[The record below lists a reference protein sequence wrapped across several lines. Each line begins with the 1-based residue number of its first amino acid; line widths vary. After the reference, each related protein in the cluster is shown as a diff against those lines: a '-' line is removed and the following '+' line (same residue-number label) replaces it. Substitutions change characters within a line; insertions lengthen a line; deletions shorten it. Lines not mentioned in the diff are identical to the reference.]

1 MKRNAE
7 ISEISNTLPVADC
20 RLLSGRPTWVEVDLH
35 ALTDNF
41 KALSSLLAASLATPR
56 VIPVIKAN
64 SYGHGMIPVATA
76 LASAGATLFAVGI
89 VDEGVHLR
97 QAGILQEI
105 LVLGTTWAGQE
116 MEALKNRLMLS
127 VDNPDCVQ
135 RLDAAAKILTSSA
148 SIHIKVDTGMARLGA
163 SWNTLT
169 PLLTSIRQA
178 NHVCLK
184 GIFSHLSSSDEKD
197 PAFTLE
203 QIRRFEHSLSV
214 VQESG
219 LNPGEIH
226 LANSAGILHYER
238 LRCWGARTGI
248 ALYGYSPDSQ
258 RSPLKLR
265 PVLAFKTRVG
275 LIRSLQVG
283 ESIGYNRRFTASRN
297 TRAAILPVGYAD
309 GFSRRMGNRGR
320 VILHDQW
327 APGIGTVSMD
337 MIAVD
342 LTDLPEAKEGDEVI
356 LLGSSSHC
364 RISADE
370 WAVLLETI
378 PYEVLCAIA
387 TRVPRIYI

>member
-1 MKRNAE
+1 MTAPELN
-7 ISEISNTLPVADC
+7 NLLPAADC

-41 KALSSLLAASLATPR
+41 KTLSSLLSASIGTPR
-56 VIPVIKAN
+56 IIPVIKAN
-64 SYGHGMIPVATA
+64 AYGHGMIPAATA

-97 QAGILQEI
+97 QAGISQEI

-116 MEALKNRLMLS
+116 MEALKSRLILS
-127 VDNPDCVQ
+127 VDTPDCVQ
-135 RLDAAAKILTSSA
+135 RLESAAKNLISSA
-148 SIHIKVDTGMARLGA
+148 PIHIKIDTGMARLGA
-163 SWNTLT
+163 NWNTLT
-169 PLLTSIRQA
+169 PLLTSIQQA

-184 GIFSHLSSSDEKD
+184 GVFSHLSSSDEKD
-197 PAFTLE
+197 STFTLE
-203 QIRRFEHSLSV
+203 QLRRFELALSA
-214 VQESG
+214 VQISG

-248 ALYGYSPDSQ
+248 ALYGYDPDSQ
-258 RSPLKLR
+258 CLPLKLR

-275 LIRSLQVG
+275 PIRFLQAG
-283 ESIGYNRRFTASRN
+283 EPIGYNRRFTASRN

-309 GFSRRMGNRGR
+309 GYNRRMGNRGK
-320 VILHDQW
+320 VIIRDQW
-327 APGIGTVSMD
+327 APVIGTVSMD

-356 LLGSSSHC
+356 LLGSSPHC
-364 RISADE
+364 SMSADE
-370 WAVLLETI
+370 WAVILETI